1 MNTTCCQ
8 KSQKLATTIPVHLF
22 AIRGR
27 RNYFFLKIALGTRLR
42 NWSYLM
48 NNDLIWGMTDSIK
61 KLRTIHRKTAEP
73 EPHFYNVAS
82 LTLQLY

>member
-27 RNYFFLKIALGTRLR
+27 RNYFF
-42 NWSYLM
+42 
-48 NNDLIWGMTDSIK
+48 K
-61 KLRTIHRKTAEP
+61 KNCFGDEVEKLVLPNE
-73 EPHFYNVAS
+73 
-82 LTLQLY
+82 